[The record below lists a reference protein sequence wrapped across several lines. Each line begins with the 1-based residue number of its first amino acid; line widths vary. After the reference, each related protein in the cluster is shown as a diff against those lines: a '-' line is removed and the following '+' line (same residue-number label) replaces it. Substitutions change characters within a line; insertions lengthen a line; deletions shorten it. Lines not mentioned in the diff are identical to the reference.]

1 MHRGILVVALVALAA
16 LVAASPA
23 AAAGHRSHS
32 RHRRRPQ
39 ERYSPA
45 HSAKC
50 RKHYR
55 RVVKRWRR
63 HGRRH
68 RKVFCV
74 RRHASSAVELHAHLD
89 PTFTRHPLDP
99 FKVTYAY
106 SASATKRAT
115 AASAEKPAPLPSGV
129 LSLFSDGKLECAV
142 FVGAGVKGSK
152 CTVDYAALG
161 RHRVKA
167 IYTSG
172 QRSAAETRL
181 ERIPRLKVA
190 AGEFETAVVG
200 TVKPVEGAVE
210 VEANRPA
217 LVEVVTTSYFGQDPP
232 PIEATLDCEGD
243 VAPES
248 LSPSGCYQATDF
260 TEYVY
265 ARSKHPCSVGV
276 EGVFISSKTQ
286 PALVKGFE
294 FSPAEIESGANHLR
308 VTIPAGGGYAA
319 SEATVPIQFKLP
331 SLC

>member
-23 AAAGHRSHS
+23 AAVGHRSHS
-32 RHRRRPQ
+32 RHRRRAPQ
-39 ERYSPA
+39 RYSPA
-45 HSAKC
+45 HGAKC

-68 RKVFCV
+68 RKVLCV
-74 RRHASSAVELHAHLD
+74 RRHASSAVELHARLD

-115 AASAEKPAPLPSGV
+115 AASAEKPAPLPPGV
-129 LSLFSDGKLECAV
+129 LSLFSDGKLECAA
-142 FVGAGVKGSK
+142 FVGGGVKGSK

-181 ERIPRLKVA
+181 ERIPRLRLA
-190 AGEFETAVVG
+190 ASAFKTAFAP
-200 TVKPVEGAVE
+200 TVQPAVI
-210 VEANRPA
+210 EANRTA
-217 LVEVVTTSYFGQDPP
+217 LVGLVKTNYFGQNAP
-232 PIEATLDCEGD
+232 PIAATLDCEGD

-248 LSPSGCYQATDF
+248 LSPSGCYQARDF

-265 ARSKHPCSVGV
+265 ARSKHPCSDGI
-276 EGVFISSKTQ
+276 EGVFISSETR
-286 PALVKGFE
+286 PALVNGFE

-308 VTIPAGGGYAA
+308 VTIPAGAGYAA